1 MLRRPPRST
10 RTATL
15 FPYTTLFR
23 SALVARLVVQDHG
36 ITRGALPVGIG
47 GRSSKG
53 FRGRSNLLAGLV
65 DHVGEGQL
73 VLLGIGILDV
83 ADGTTGLTG
92 HVGDAFVALGDSEEH
107 TSELQSL
114 MRTSY
119 AGFCLTQTPDARSK

>member
-23 SALVARLVVQDHG
+23 SALVARLVVRDHG
-36 ITRGALPVGIG
+36 ITRGALPVVIG

-92 HVGDAFVALGDSEEH
+92 HVGDAFVALGADADRPLHRGAAADVRGPLLAGLRQVVGEE
-107 TSELQSL
+107 
-114 MRTSY
+114 
-119 AGFCLTQTPDARSK
+119 

>member
-36 ITRGALPVGIG
+36 ITRGALTVGIG

-65 DHVGEGQL
+65 DHVVEGQL
-73 VLLGIGILDV
+73 DLLGIGILDV
-83 ADGTTGLTG
+83 ADGPTGLTG
-92 HVGDAFVALGDSEEH
+92 HVVDASVALAG
-107 TSELQSL
+107 
-114 MRTSY
+114 Y
-119 AGFCLTQTPDARSK
+119 ADRLLHRRDGGEVCGPLRDGLLRVAGEAE